1 MSEIITSDDQ
11 FIAARDFLRAS
22 ISALMPDL
30 DFGNGTALNDLIITP
45 AAKIAAEERIRESNY
60 YATYNPSS
68 VTADTPAEV
77 VNAILARYFIDP
89 TAGNKATGT
98 IKIFTDAKTVQ
109 IVPAG
114 TVFTSGGLNFVT
126 SDNIRAVPSASMVR
140 TSQDVVFTETTSGY
154 YFLVK
159 VTAEAIGTSYNIPS
173 GAIFD
178 VPTSYNSITSI
189 IASSDFSGGSD
200 AETAVEAVGR
210 IPERFGARTTGMA
223 SSLNKLVYDQF
234 GITDSVAVYSPDSA
248 LMRAARNYVGLPVG
262 GFCDLYIR
270 SAVRAEKVVTKL
282 TGKLTDP
289 AEKLWALAVPSE
301 YNGIYQVRVNG
312 VLCEVNTV
320 LIAPSNDNT
329 VLHSEDVVFT
339 SRQVLEVAAY
349 SQDDTSALPV
359 GTERLFDVEIT
370 RMPLIS
376 DISTY
381 LADASRKSG
390 VDLLVRAVCPVFVTV
405 SFTIMRKVSDPV
417 PNVTDIKTK
426 IISAVSELGTGI
438 NTLDGSIIVGVVQQ
452 YLGQRSYINSDSFTL
467 EARVLDHKFHVSPIV
482 GAKSISVAE
491 RPDDGITKDTI
502 GFIVREEDISINV
515 VDYQ

>member
-1 MSEIITSDDQ
+1 MNEIITSDDQ
-11 FIAARDFLRAS
+11 FIAARDFLRAR

-30 DFGNGTALNDLIITP
+30 DFGNGTALNDLVITP
-45 AAKIAAEERIRESNY
+45 AAKLAAEERIREGNY

-68 VTADTPAEV
+68 VSADTPADV

-89 TAGNKATGT
+89 TVGNKATGT
-98 IKIFTDAKTVQ
+98 IKILTDAKSVQ
-109 IVPAG
+109 IIPSG
-114 TVFTSGGLNFVT
+114 TIFTTGGINFVT
-126 SDNIRAVPSASMVR
+126 TDNIRAVPNESMVR
-140 TSQDVVFTETTSGY
+140 TSQDVVFTDTASGY

-159 VTAEAIGTSYNIPS
+159 VTAEVAGSTGNIQS
-173 GAIFD
+173 GALFD
-178 VPTSYNSITSI
+178 IPESYSTIKSI

-200 AETAVEAVGR
+200 AETPVEAVGR

-234 GITDSVAVYSPDSA
+234 GISDAVAVYSPDSA

-262 GFCDLYIR
+262 GFCDLYVR
-270 SAVRAEKVVTKL
+270 SAVRAEKVAVKL
-282 TGKLTDP
+282 AGKLSDP
-289 AEKLWALAVPSE
+289 AEKLWTIVIPAE
-301 YNGIYQVRVNG
+301 YNGVYQVRVNSI
-312 VLCEVNTV
+312 LCEVSSV
-320 LIAPSNDNT
+320 LIDPSSFNT
-329 VLHSEDVVFT
+329 VLHVEDVVFT
-339 SRQVLEVAAY
+339 NRQVLEVTTH
-349 SQDDTSALPV
+349 SEDDTSALPV
-359 GTERLFDVEIT
+359 GTERLFDVELT

-376 DISTY
+376 DISKY

-390 VDLLVRAVCPVFVTV
+390 VDLLVRAVCPVFVTA

-417 PNVTDIKTK
+417 PSVSDIKTK

-452 YLGQRSYINSDSFTL
+452 TLGQRSYISSDSFTL
-467 EARVLDHKFHVSPIV
+467 EARVLDHKFNISPIV